1 MALQPRTRTLLR
13 WTAISLASLVVLV
26 IVALSVLD
34 WNWFKHPIERM
45 ASAKSGRSVTIA
57 GPLEVHI
64 WSWTPRVALS
74 GLTVGNPPWEPARP
88 MLTVE
93 SLQVQLKLLPLLK
106 GDVVLPRVEVIHP
119 VLYLHRETS
128 GRANW
133 TFENTKPT
141 NAKAAAPPKLP
152 VVRDFLIRNGTLTL
166 TDDLLKLK
174 VDGTVQAHEKG
185 SADDPKAFRL
195 HGQGTLNQGPF
206 SLQLSGG
213 PLINLDPE
221 HPYPFDLQIG
231 AGDARIESSG
241 RFRKPFDVGQ
251 IDLDVTARGKDLADL
266 FYLTQLALPNTPPF
280 NLHVVLDRNGQ
291 QIKVPQLAGTVGASD
306 LHGELTVDLSRKK
319 PRVIGN
325 LVSRQLRL
333 QDLAASLGGQAS
345 KEGASAETG
354 GDGEAAKGK
363 PAQGKTGQGKTGPG
377 KKGSKAVQVAVA
389 TSGNPDRLFPDA
401 HLQVERVRAMDGDV
415 RFEGQSVQA
424 GSFPLKHIDLRV
436 KLDDGVLSLDPLE
449 MQMPQGRLKGL
460 VRIDARGKVPK
471 THLDIR
477 LTDIQ
482 LDQIKPKPKP
492 GTQDKGKGEGEARA
506 KGDAQ
511 AQDKGGDGDK
521 GGTQGGPGAAAAAPL
536 TGEMQ
541 ARAVLDGSGDS
552 VHAVVSDADGKLIVI
567 LPHGEIRSAFA
578 ELTGINV
585 AKGLGLLLTGDQQRD
600 EIRCGVAQFAVD
612 NGAMKAQTLLVDT
625 ATVVIKGSGE
635 VRLGP
640 EELDL
645 TIQGEPKKLRVG
657 RLRTPVKLNGHL
669 TKPSIG
675 VDVGKTLKQGA
686 IATALGAVVAPIAA
700 VLAFVD
706 PGLAKDQNCSA
717 LLEGAQAQKQ
727 SPETAAP
734 PREAS
739 KGKPE
744 SSLR

>member
-1 MALQPRTRTLLR
+1 M
-13 WTAISLASLVVLV
+13 VLV

-34 WNWFKHPIERM
+34 WNVFKHQIERM
-45 ASAKSGRSVTIA
+45 ASAKSGRPITIS
-57 GPLEVHI
+57 GPLDVHI

-74 GLTVGNPPWEPARP
+74 GLTVGNPPWERARP
-88 MLTVE
+88 MLTIE
-93 SLQVQLKLLPLLK
+93 RLQVQVKLLPLLK
-106 GDVVLPRVEVIHP
+106 GDVILPRVEVIHP
-119 VLYLHRETS
+119 VLYLHREAS

-141 NAKAAAPPKLP
+141 NARAATPPKLP
-152 VVRDFLIRNGTLTL
+152 VVRDFLIQNGALTL
-166 TDDLLKLK
+166 ADDILKLK

-195 HGQGTLNQGPF
+195 QGQGTLNRQPF
-206 SLQLSGG
+206 SLQLLGG
-213 PLINLDPE
+213 PLINLDPDRA
-221 HPYPFDLQIG
+221 YPFGLRID
-231 AGDARIESSG
+231 AGDARIESNG
-241 RFRKPFDVGQ
+241 RFRKPFDPAQ
-251 IDLDVTARGKDLADL
+251 IDLDVNAKGKDLADL

-280 NLHVVLDRNGQ
+280 TLHATIDRNGQ
-291 QIKVPQLAGTVGASD
+291 QIKVAQLAGTVGASD
-306 LHGELTVDLSRKK
+306 LHGDLNVDLSRKK
-319 PRVIGN
+319 PRITGS
-325 LVSRQLRL
+325 LISRQLRL
-333 QDLAASLGGQAS
+333 KDLAASMGGQAQ
-345 KEGASAETG
+345 KEGEGAAAG
-354 GDGEAAKGK
+354 GDGQSANGK
-363 PAQGKTGQGKTGPG
+363 PAKE
-377 KKGSKAVQVAVA
+377 KKGSKVATVAAA
-389 TSGNPDRLFPDA
+389 TSGKADRLFPDA

-415 RFEGQSVQA
+415 RFEGQSVEA

-436 KLDDGVLSLDPLE
+436 KLDDGVLSLDPFE
-449 MQMPQGRLKGL
+449 MQMPQGRLRGL
-460 VRIDARGKVPK
+460 VRIDAREKVPR
-471 THLDIR
+471 THLDVR

-482 LDQIKPKPKP
+482 LEQIKPKRKAN
-492 GTQDKGKGEGEARA
+492 TQDGDQGKDPGRNEGNP
-506 KGDAQ
+506 
-511 AQDKGGDGDK
+511 GGAAA
-521 GGTQGGPGAAAAAPL
+521 AAAAAPL

-552 VHAVVSDADGKLIVI
+552 VHALVSDADGKLIVI

-612 NGAMKAQTLLVDT
+612 NGDMKAQTLLVDT
-625 ATVVIKGSGE
+625 SDVVIKGSGE

-669 TKPSIG
+669 MKPSIG

-717 LLEGAQAQKQ
+717 LLESAQSQKK
-727 SPETAAP
+727 SPQTALP
-734 PREAS
+734 SRQAS
-739 KGKPE
+739 KARRD